1 LPAAAIDAR
10 FAAETVKKA
19 TERSGRGFGDFLKG
33 RLKKVP

>member
-1 LPAAAIDAR
+1 LPAAAIDAC

-19 TERSGRGFGDFLKG
+19 TERSGRVFGDFLKG

>member
-1 LPAAAIDAR
+1 LPAAVIDAS
-10 FAAETVKKA
+10 FAAKTVKKA